1 MVFGDLGADEMNNY
15 SNNDINN
22 ENDNDNCNDYNAN
35 NVEVRLVAV
44 VFGDLGADEINLNQ

>member
-1 MVFGDLGADEMNNY
+1 MLGDLEADEINNN
-15 SNNDINN
+15 SNNDINIK
-22 ENDNDNCNDYNAN
+22 NDIDNYNDDIAN

>member
-1 MVFGDLGADEMNNY
+1 MVFGDLRADEINNN
-15 SNNDINN
+15 SNNDVNIK
-22 ENDNDNCNDYNAN
+22 NDIDNYNDDIAN